1 MERQTVIV
9 ALILFTFSSVV
20 SPDGGIKKEAK
31 SKTEHYRHPRSPEP
45 TTQSTQ
51 PTGKCSYTFIV
62 PQQKITGAICLS
74 TRNPEDSSA
83 VNKTEL
89 EDLRLELSQQQ
100 RQIEHLKQLVE
111 VDGSLLNEVKFLRK
125 ESRNMNS
132 RVTQLY
138 TQLLHEII
146 QKKDQALEA
155 TQLENRLLNATAQVL
170 RVSANYRELE
180 TKYEALASLLNN
192 HSLAIAHLEK
202 RCQLGANAVPTHG
215 TQTQQSYV
223 LPPQVQVVPL
233 SPVSTQNRSQNQG
246 ESSNEIQRDQ
256 TDKQTQESRQ
266 WQAVEPPPASSINTP
281 TEHPFFSSAETKTPG
296 PWRDCRHVLAEGGS
310 ASGIYLIRPRNVNR
324 LLQLWCEQSHAD
336 GGWAVIQRRQDG
348 SVNFFRTWEHYKQG
362 FGNIDGEYWLGLE
375 NLYWLTTQEDY
386 KLLVLMEDWQGQQVH
401 AEYDSFRVEPESDS
415 YRLRLGH
422 YQGDAGDSLS
432 WHNNKAF
439 TTLDRDRDAYTGNCA
454 HYQKGG
460 WWYHM
465 CAHSNLN
472 GVWYKGGH
480 YRSRYQDGVYWAE
493 FRGGSYSL
501 KKVTMMIK
509 PIQHRGLD

>member
-1 MERQTVIV
+1 MHHPF
-9 ALILFTFSSVV
+9 LSS
-20 SPDGGIKKEAK
+20 G
-31 SKTEHYRHPRSPEP
+31 
-45 TTQSTQ
+45 Q
-51 PTGKCSYTFIV
+51 P
-62 PQQKITGAICLS
+62 L
-74 TRNPEDSSA
+74 
-83 VNKTEL
+83 
-89 EDLRLELSQQQ
+89 
-100 RQIEHLKQLVE
+100 
-111 VDGSLLNEVKFLRK
+111 
-125 ESRNMNS
+125 
-132 RVTQLY
+132 
-138 TQLLHEII
+138 
-146 QKKDQALEA
+146 
-155 TQLENRLLNATAQVL
+155 
-170 RVSANYRELE
+170 
-180 TKYEALASLLNN
+180 
-192 HSLAIAHLEK
+192 
-202 RCQLGANAVPTHG
+202 
-215 TQTQQSYV
+215 QSYV

-246 ESSNEIQRDQ
+246 ESSNEIQGDQ

-296 PWRDCRHVLAEGGS
+296 RQGIKLGSLFRHFT
-310 ASGIYLIRPRNVNR
+310 I
-324 LLQLWCEQSHAD
+324 
-336 GGWAVIQRRQDG
+336 
-348 SVNFFRTWEHYKQG
+348 QG

-386 KLLVLMEDWQGQQVH
+386 KLLVLMEDWQGRQVH